1 MRLNYFYGAQAD
13 RYSFIRI
20 PKTLMTE
27 KDFIG
32 LQSWAKITYGFLMD
46 RMQYSLKNQWVDD
59 DGLVYVVYP
68 LEEIRNDMGV
78 SKKQA
83 AEYLNEL
90 EEAGLLERRS
100 RGPGLPDLIYL
111 KNIKYEEQN

>member
-1 MRLNYFYGAQAD
+1 MTMNYFYGKQAD
-13 RYSFIRI
+13 QYSFIRI

-27 KDFIG
+27 KLFTG

-46 RMQYSLKNQWVDD
+46 RMQFSLKNQWVDD
-59 DGLVYVVYP
+59 QGLVYVVYP
-68 LEEIRNDMGV
+68 IEEIRNDMGV
-78 SKKQA
+78 SKKQV
-83 AEYLNEL
+83 AEFLNEL

-111 KNIKYEEQN
+111 KNIRYGEPN